1 MNNSTLQHKMNE
13 LRNQFPALNQK
24 VHGRSLVYL
33 DNAATTQKP
42 QRVIDS
48 VTEYY
53 TKWNANIHR
62 GAHYLA
68 NASTEKFEA
77 TRTALSEMLHANFRE
92 EVIFTQGSTD
102 SVNMLSTILENEVQ
116 EGDEI
121 WVTEMEHHANFVP
134 WQMLA
139 QRKKAVFRYIPMTPS
154 GEWDM
159 NYAKQELGSK
169 AKIVA
174 FNYVSNALGT
184 INPVHELIALAKN
197 AGAYVIVDGAQAV
210 AHFDVNV
217 QELNCDFFLFSAHK
231 MYGPTGLG
239 VLWGRK
245 ELLEK
250 LPPYRFG
257 GEMIRKVSVTGTT
270 FNELPFKFEAG
281 TPNIEAVIAF
291 NESISFCNEVGR
303 KEMHEHEVQLLK
315 IATDKLKEIEGAVVY
330 ADLSNKVGVLS
341 FNVEGIH
348 SADIGTLLD
357 QQGIAVRTGHHC
369 TQPLWEKLG
378 TTGSVRA
385 SFACYNSIEDVELF
399 IEALNKS
406 VNMLR

>member
-1 MNNSTLQHKMNE
+1 MDNDTLQHKMKE
-13 LRNQFPALNQK
+13 LRNQFPTLNQT
-24 VHGRSLVYL
+24 VHGRPLVYL

-62 GAHYLA
+62 GAHFLA

-77 TRTALSEMLHANFRE
+77 TRSALAEMLNANFRE
-92 EVIFTQGSTD
+92 EIIFTQGSTD
-102 SVNMLSTILENEVQ
+102 SVNMLSTILENEVE
-116 EGDEI
+116 EGDDI

-134 WQMLA
+134 WQVLA
-139 QRKKAVFRYIPMTPS
+139 EKKKAIFRYIPMTPS
-154 GEWDM
+154 GEWDID
-159 NYAKQELGSK
+159 YAKRELGSK

-184 INPVHELIALAKN
+184 INPVEELIALAKS
-197 AGAYVIVDGAQAV
+197 AGAYIVIDGAQAV
-210 AHFDVNV
+210 AHFDINV
-217 QELNCDFFLFSAHK
+217 QGLNCDFFLFSAHK

-239 VLWGRK
+239 ILWGRK

-250 LPPYRFG
+250 LPPYRYG

-270 FNELPFKFEAG
+270 FNDLPFKYEAG

-291 NESISFCNEVGR
+291 NESISFCKEVGR
-303 KEMHEHEVQLLK
+303 ANMHAHEYFLLK
-315 IATDKLKEIEGAVVY
+315 SATERLKEIEGMTVY
-330 ADLSNKVGVLS
+330 ADLENKVGVVS

-385 SFACYNSIEDVELF
+385 SFACYNTLEDVELF
-399 IEALNKS
+399 IEALKKS

>member
-1 MNNSTLQHKMNE
+1 MDNDTLQHKMKE
-13 LRNQFPALNQK
+13 LRNQFPTLNQT
-24 VHGRSLVYL
+24 VHGRPFVYL

-48 VTEYY
+48 ITEYY

-62 GAHYLA
+62 GAHFLA

-77 TRTALSEMLHANFRE
+77 TRTALAEMLHANFRE
-92 EVIFTQGSTD
+92 EIIFTQGSTD
-102 SVNMLSTILENEVQ
+102 SVNMLSTILEKEVE

-134 WQMLA
+134 WQVLA
-139 QRKKAVFRYIPMTPS
+139 EKKKAVFRYIPMTPS

-159 NYAKQELGSK
+159 DYAKRELGSK

-184 INPVHELIALAKN
+184 INPAQELIALAKS
-197 AGAYVIVDGAQAV
+197 AGSYVVIDGAQAV
-210 AHFDVNV
+210 AHFDINV
-217 QELNCDFFLFSAHK
+217 QALNCDFFLFSAHK

-239 VLWGRK
+239 VLWGKK

-250 LPPYRFG
+250 LPPYRYG

-270 FNELPFKFEAG
+270 FNELPFKYEAG

-291 NESISFCNEVGR
+291 NESISFCKEVGR
-303 KEMHEHEVQLLK
+303 ANMHAHEYFLLK
-315 IATDKLKEIEGAVVY
+315 TATEQLKGIEGMTVY
-330 ADLSNKVGVLS
+330 ADLPNKVGVLS
-341 FNVEGIH
+341 FNVGGIH

-378 TTGSVRA
+378 TRGSVRA
-385 SFACYNSIEDVELF
+385 SFACYNTLEDVELF
-399 IEALNKS
+399 IEALKKS

>member
-1 MNNSTLQHKMNE
+1 MNNSSLQHKMNE
-13 LRNQFPALNQK
+13 LRNQFPALNQR
-24 VHGRSLVYL
+24 VLGRSLVYL

-92 EVIFTQGSTD
+92 EIIFTQGSTD

-139 QRKKAVFRYIPMTPS
+139 QKKKTVFRYIPMTPS
-154 GEWDM
+154 GEWDL

-184 INPVHELIALAKN
+184 INPVHELIALAKS
-197 AGAYVIVDGAQAV
+197 AGAYVVVDGAQAV

-270 FNELPFKFEAG
+270 FNELPFKYEAG

-303 KEMHEHEVQLLK
+303 EEMHEHEVQLLK
-315 IATDKLKEIEGAVVY
+315 IATDKLKEIEGAIVY
-330 ADLSNKVGVLS
+330 ADLPNKVGVLS

-378 TTGSVRA
+378 TTGSVRV
-385 SFACYNSIEDVELF
+385 SFACYNSLEDVELF

>member
-1 MNNSTLQHKMNE
+1 MDNDTLQHNMKE
-13 LRNQFPALNQK
+13 LRNQFPALNQT
-24 VHGRSLVYL
+24 VYGRPLVYL

-48 VTEYY
+48 ISEYY
-53 TKWNANIHR
+53 SKWNANIHR

-77 TRTALSEMLHANFRE
+77 TRTALAEMLHTNFRE
-92 EVIFTQGSTD
+92 EIIFTQGSTD
-102 SVNMLSTILENEVQ
+102 SVNMLSTILENEVK

-134 WQMLA
+134 WQVLA
-139 QRKKAVFRYIPMTPS
+139 EKKKAVFRYVPMTAS
-154 GEWDM
+154 GEWDLE
-159 NYAKQELGSK
+159 YANKELGNK

-184 INPVHELIALAKN
+184 INPIHELIALAKN
-197 AGAYVIVDGAQAV
+197 AGAYVVVDGAQAV
-210 AHFDVNV
+210 GHFNINV
-217 QELNCDFFLFSAHK
+217 QALNCDFFLFSAHK

-270 FNELPFKFEAG
+270 FNDLPFKYESG

-291 NESISFCNEVGR
+291 NESISFCKEIGR
-303 KEMHEHEVQLLK
+303 ADMHKHELHLLK
-315 IATDKLKEIEGAVVY
+315 LATEELRKIEGSTIY
-330 ADLSNKVGVLS
+330 ADLENKVGVLS

-357 QQGIAVRTGHHC
+357 QQGVAVRTGHHC

-385 SFACYNSIEDVELF
+385 SFACYNTVEDVELF
-399 IEALNKS
+399 IAALNKS

>member
-1 MNNSTLQHKMNE
+1 MDNDTLQHKMRE
-13 LRNQFPALNQK
+13 LKTQFPALNQT
-24 VHGRSLVYL
+24 VYGRPLVYL

-48 VTEYY
+48 ISEYY
-53 TKWNANIHR
+53 SKWNANIHR

-77 TRTALSEMLHANFRE
+77 TRSALAEMLHANFRE
-92 EVIFTQGSTD
+92 EIIFNQGSTD
-102 SVNMLSTILENEVQ
+102 SVNMLSTILENEVE

-121 WVTEMEHHANFVP
+121 WVTEMEHHSNFVP

-139 QRKKAVFRYIPMTPS
+139 LKKKAHFRYIPMLPS
-154 GEWDM
+154 GEWDLA
-159 NYAKQELGSK
+159 YAKNEITDR

-174 FNYVSNALGT
+174 FNWVSNALGT
-184 INPVHELIALAKN
+184 VNPIEELIRLAKS
-197 AGAYVIVDGAQAV
+197 AGAYVVVDGAQAV
-210 AHFDVNV
+210 AHFDINV
-217 QELNCDFFLFSAHK
+217 QTLNCDFFLFSAHK

-239 VLWGRK
+239 VLWGKK

-250 LPPYRFG
+250 LPPYRYG
-257 GEMIRKVSVTGTT
+257 GEMIKKVSVTGTT
-270 FNELPFKFEAG
+270 FNVLPFKYESG

-291 NESISFCNEVGR
+291 NESISFCKEVGR
-303 KEMHEHEVQLLK
+303 ENMHAHEYFLLK
-315 IATDKLKEIEGAVVY
+315 TATERLKEIERMTVY
-330 ADLSNKVGVLS
+330 ADIPNKVGVLS
-341 FNVEGIH
+341 FNVEDIH

-385 SFACYNSIEDVELF
+385 SFACYNTAEDVELF
-399 IEALNKS
+399 IAALNKS

>member
-1 MNNSTLQHKMNE
+1 MDNDTLQHKMRE
-13 LRNQFPALNQK
+13 LRTQFPALNQT
-24 VHGRSLVYL
+24 VHGRQLVYL

-48 VTEYY
+48 ISEYY
-53 TKWNANIHR
+53 SKWNANIHR

-77 TRTALSEMLHANFRE
+77 TRNALAEMLHANFRE
-92 EVIFTQGSTD
+92 EIIFTQGSTD
-102 SVNMLSTILENEVQ
+102 SVNMLSTILENEVE

-139 QRKKAVFRYIPMTPS
+139 LKKKARFRYIPMLPS
-154 GEWDM
+154 GEWDLA
-159 NYAKQELGSK
+159 YAKNEITDR

-174 FNYVSNALGT
+174 FNWVSNALGT
-184 INPVHELIALAKN
+184 VNPIEELISLAKK
-197 AGAYVIVDGAQAV
+197 AGAYVVIDGAQAV
-210 AHFDVNV
+210 AHFDINV
-217 QELNCDFFLFSAHK
+217 QALNCDFFLFSAHK

-270 FNELPFKFEAG
+270 FNDLPFKYEAG

-291 NESISFCNEVGR
+291 NESISFCKEVGR
-303 KEMHEHEVQLLK
+303 ADMHKHELYLLK
-315 IATDKLKEIEGAVVY
+315 LATEELRKIEGATIY
-330 ADLSNKVGVLS
+330 ADLENKVGVLS

-357 QQGIAVRTGHHC
+357 QQGVAVRTGHHC

-385 SFACYNSIEDVELF
+385 SFACYNTVEDVELF
-399 IEALNKS
+399 IAALNKS

>member
-1 MNNSTLQHKMNE
+1 MDNPTLQHEMKE
-13 LRNQFPALNQK
+13 LRNQFPALNQT
-24 VHGRSLVYL
+24 VYGRPLVYL

-48 VTEYY
+48 ISEYY
-53 TKWNANIHR
+53 SKWNANIHR

-77 TRTALSEMLHANFRE
+77 TRSALAEMLHANFRE
-92 EVIFTQGSTD
+92 EIIFTQGSTD
-102 SVNMLSTILENEVQ
+102 SVNMLSTILENEVN

-134 WQMLA
+134 WQVLA
-139 QRKKAVFRYIPMTPS
+139 EKKKAVFRYVPMTAS
-154 GEWDM
+154 GEWDLD
-159 NYAKQELGSK
+159 YAKNEITER

-184 INPVHELIALAKN
+184 INPVQELIALARN
-197 AGAYVIVDGAQAV
+197 AGAYVVIDGAQAV

-217 QELNCDFFLFSAHK
+217 QALNCDFFLFSAHK

-250 LPPYRFG
+250 LPPYRYG
-257 GEMIRKVSVTGTT
+257 GEMIQKVSVTGTT
-270 FNELPFKFEAG
+270 FNVLPFKYESG

-303 KEMHEHEVQLLK
+303 ENMHAHEYFLLK
-315 IATDKLKEIEGAVVY
+315 TATERLKEIEGAFVY
-330 ADLSNKVGVLS
+330 ADLPNKVGVLS

-357 QQGIAVRTGHHC
+357 QQGVAVRTGHHC

-385 SFACYNSIEDVELF
+385 SFACYNTVEDVELF
-399 IEALNKS
+399 IAALNKS

>member
-1 MNNSTLQHKMNE
+1 MDNDTLQHKMRE
-13 LRNQFPALNQK
+13 LKVQFPALNQT
-24 VHGRSLVYL
+24 VYGRPLVYL

-48 VTEYY
+48 ISEYY
-53 TKWNANIHR
+53 SKWNANIHR

-77 TRTALSEMLHANFRE
+77 TRSALAEMLNTNFRE
-92 EVIFTQGSTD
+92 EIIFTQGSTD
-102 SVNMLSTILENEVQ
+102 SVNMLSTILENEVE
-116 EGDEI
+116 EGYEI

-134 WQMLA
+134 WQVLA
-139 QRKKAVFRYIPMTPS
+139 EKKKAIFRYVPMTAS
-154 GEWDM
+154 GEWDLD
-159 NYAKQELGSK
+159 YAKNEITER

-184 INPVHELIALAKN
+184 INPIQELIALARN
-197 AGAYVIVDGAQAV
+197 AGAYVVVDGAQAV
-210 AHFDVNV
+210 SHFDINV

-239 VLWGRK
+239 VLWGKK

-250 LPPYRFG
+250 LPPYRYG
-257 GEMIRKVSVTGTT
+257 GEMIKKVSVTGTT
-270 FNELPFKFEAG
+270 FNVLPFKYESG

-303 KEMHEHEVQLLK
+303 KNMHSHEYFLLK
-315 IATDKLKEIEGAVVY
+315 TATERLKEIEGAFVY
-330 ADLSNKVGVLS
+330 ADIPNKVGVLS

-385 SFACYNSIEDVELF
+385 SFACYNTLEDVELF

>member
-1 MNNSTLQHKMNE
+1 MDNPTLQHEMKE
-13 LRNQFPALNQK
+13 LRNQFPALNQT
-24 VHGRSLVYL
+24 VYGRPLVYL

-48 VTEYY
+48 ISEFYS
-53 TKWNANIHR
+53 KWNANIHR

-77 TRTALSEMLHANFRE
+77 TRSALAEMLHANFRE
-92 EVIFTQGSTD
+92 EIIFTQGSTD
-102 SVNMLSTILENEVQ
+102 SVNMLSTILENEVN

-134 WQMLA
+134 WQVLA
-139 QRKKAVFRYIPMTPS
+139 EKKKAVFRYVPMTAS
-154 GEWDM
+154 GEWDLD
-159 NYAKQELGSK
+159 YAKNEITER

-184 INPVHELIALAKN
+184 INPIQELIALARN
-197 AGAYVIVDGAQAV
+197 AGAYVVIDGAQAV

-217 QELNCDFFLFSAHK
+217 QALNCDFFLFSAHK

-239 VLWGRK
+239 VLWGKK

-250 LPPYRFG
+250 LPPYRYG
-257 GEMIRKVSVTGTT
+257 GEMIQKVSVTGTT
-270 FNELPFKFEAG
+270 FNVLPFKYESG
-281 TPNIEAVIAF
+281 TPNIEAVIGF
-291 NESISFCNEVGR
+291 NESISFCNEIGR
-303 KEMHEHEVQLLK
+303 ENMHAHEYFLLK
-315 IATDKLKEIEGAVVY
+315 TATERLKEIEGAFVY
-330 ADLSNKVGVLS
+330 ADLPNKVGVLS

-357 QQGIAVRTGHHC
+357 QQGVAVRTGHHC

-385 SFACYNSIEDVELF
+385 SFACYNTVEDVELF
-399 IEALNKS
+399 IAALNKS

>member
-1 MNNSTLQHKMNE
+1 MDNPTLQHEMKE
-13 LRNQFPALNQK
+13 LRNQFPALNQT
-24 VHGRSLVYL
+24 VYGRPLVYL

-48 VTEYY
+48 ISEYY
-53 TKWNANIHR
+53 SKWNANIHR

-77 TRTALSEMLHANFRE
+77 TRSALAEMLHANFRE
-92 EVIFTQGSTD
+92 EIIFTQGSTD
-102 SVNMLSTILENEVQ
+102 SVNMLSTILENEVN

-134 WQMLA
+134 WQVLA
-139 QRKKAVFRYIPMTPS
+139 EKKKAVFRYVPMTAS
-154 GEWDM
+154 GEWDLD
-159 NYAKQELGSK
+159 YAKNEITER

-184 INPVHELIALAKN
+184 INPVQELIALARN
-197 AGAYVIVDGAQAV
+197 AGAYVVIDGAQAV

-217 QELNCDFFLFSAHK
+217 QALNCDFFLFSAHK
-231 MYGPTGLG
+231 MYGTTGLG
-239 VLWGRK
+239 VLWGKK

-250 LPPYRFG
+250 LPPYRYG
-257 GEMIRKVSVTGTT
+257 GEMIQKVSVTGTT
-270 FNELPFKFEAG
+270 FNVLPFKYESG

-291 NESISFCNEVGR
+291 NESISFCNEIGR
-303 KEMHEHEVQLLK
+303 ENMHAHEYFLLK
-315 IATDKLKEIEGAVVY
+315 TATERLKEIEGAFVY
-330 ADLSNKVGVLS
+330 ADLPNKVGVLS

-357 QQGIAVRTGHHC
+357 QQGVAVRTGHHC

-385 SFACYNSIEDVELF
+385 SFACYNTVEDVELF
-399 IEALNKS
+399 IAALNKS

>member
-1 MNNSTLQHKMNE
+1 MDNDTLQHKMKE
-13 LRNQFPALNQK
+13 LRNQFPALNQM
-24 VHGRSLVYL
+24 VYGRPLVYL

-48 VTEYY
+48 ISEYY
-53 TKWNANIHR
+53 SKWNANIHR

-77 TRTALSEMLHANFRE
+77 TRSALAEMLHANFRE
-92 EVIFTQGSTD
+92 EIIFTQGSTD
-102 SVNMLSTILENEVQ
+102 SVNMLSTILENEVE

-134 WQMLA
+134 WQFLA
-139 QRKKAVFRYIPMTPS
+139 EKKKAIFRYVPMTAS
-154 GEWDM
+154 GEWDLE
-159 NYAKQELGSK
+159 YAKKELGNK

-184 INPVHELIALAKN
+184 INPIKELIALARN
-197 AGAYVIVDGAQAV
+197 AGAYVVVDGAQAV
-210 AHFDVNV
+210 SHFDINV

-239 VLWGRK
+239 VLWGKK

-250 LPPYRFG
+250 LPPYRYG

-270 FNELPFKFEAG
+270 FNDLPFKYEAG

-303 KEMHEHEVQLLK
+303 KNMHAHEYSLLK
-315 IATDKLKEIEGAVVY
+315 TATERLKEIEGAFVY
-330 ADLSNKVGVLS
+330 ADLPNKVGVLS
-341 FNVEGIH
+341 FNVEGVH

-357 QQGIAVRTGHHC
+357 QQGVAVRTGHHC

-385 SFACYNSIEDVELF
+385 SFACYNTLEDVELF

>member
-1 MNNSTLQHKMNE
+1 MDNDTLQHKMKE
-13 LRNQFPALNQK
+13 LRNQFPTLNQT
-24 VHGRSLVYL
+24 VHGRPLVYL

-62 GAHYLA
+62 GAHFLA

-77 TRTALSEMLHANFRE
+77 TRTALGEMLQANFRE
-92 EVIFTQGSTD
+92 EIIFTQGSTD
-102 SVNMLSTILENEVQ
+102 SVNMLSTILEKEVE

-134 WQMLA
+134 WQVLA
-139 QRKKAVFRYIPMTPS
+139 AKKKAVFQYIPMTPS

-159 NYAKQELGSK
+159 DYAKRELGSK

-184 INPVHELIALAKN
+184 INPVEELIALAKHS
-197 AGAYVIVDGAQAV
+197 GAYVIIDGAQAV
-210 AHFDVNV
+210 AHFDINV
-217 QELNCDFFLFSAHK
+217 QALNCDFFLFSAHK

-239 VLWGRK
+239 VLWGKK

-250 LPPYRFG
+250 LPPYRYG

-270 FNELPFKFEAG
+270 FNELPFKYEAG

-291 NESISFCNEVGR
+291 NEAISFCNEVGR
-303 KEMHEHEVQLLK
+303 ENMHAHEYFLLTS
-315 IATDKLKEIEGAVVY
+315 ATARLKEIEGAFVY

-385 SFACYNSIEDVELF
+385 SFACYNTLEDVELF
-399 IEALNKS
+399 IEALKKS
-406 VNMLR
+406 VNMLQ

>member
-1 MNNSTLQHKMNE
+1 MDNDTLQHKMKE
-13 LRNQFPALNQK
+13 LKTQFPALNQT
-24 VHGRSLVYL
+24 VHGRPLVYL

-48 VTEYY
+48 ISEYY
-53 TKWNANIHR
+53 SKWNANIHR

-77 TRTALSEMLHANFRE
+77 TRSALAEMLHANFRE
-92 EVIFTQGSTD
+92 EIIFTQGSTD
-102 SVNMLSTILENEVQ
+102 SVNMLSTIFENEVE

-134 WQMLA
+134 WQMFALK
-139 QRKKAVFRYIPMTPS
+139 KKAHFRYIPMLPS
-154 GEWDM
+154 GEWDLD
-159 NYAKQELGSK
+159 YAKNEITER

-174 FNYVSNALGT
+174 FNWVSNALGT
-184 INPVHELIALAKN
+184 VNPVKELIALAKI
-197 AGAYVIVDGAQAV
+197 AGAYVVVDGAQAV

-217 QELNCDFFLFSAHK
+217 QALNCDFFLFSAHK

-270 FNELPFKFEAG
+270 FNDLPFKYEAG

-291 NESISFCNEVGR
+291 NESISFCKEVGR
-303 KEMHEHEVQLLK
+303 TDMHKHELHLLK
-315 IATDKLKEIEGAVVY
+315 LATEELRKIEGATIY
-330 ADLSNKVGVLS
+330 ADLENKVGVLS

-385 SFACYNSIEDVELF
+385 SFACYNTAEDVELF
-399 IEALNKS
+399 IAALNKS

>member
-139 QRKKAVFRYIPMTPS
+139 QKKKAVFRYIPVTPS

-184 INPVHELIALAKN
+184 VNPVHELIALAKS
-197 AGAYVIVDGAQAV
+197 AGAYVVVDGAQEIGR
-210 AHFDVNV
+210 AHV
-217 QELNCDFFLFSAHK
+217 
-231 MYGPTGLG
+231 
-239 VLWGRK
+239 
-245 ELLEK
+245 
-250 LPPYRFG
+250 
-257 GEMIRKVSVTGTT
+257 
-270 FNELPFKFEAG
+270 
-281 TPNIEAVIAF
+281 
-291 NESISFCNEVGR
+291 
-303 KEMHEHEVQLLK
+303 
-315 IATDKLKEIEGAVVY
+315 
-330 ADLSNKVGVLS
+330 
-341 FNVEGIH
+341 
-348 SADIGTLLD
+348 
-357 QQGIAVRTGHHC
+357 
-369 TQPLWEKLG
+369 
-378 TTGSVRA
+378 
-385 SFACYNSIEDVELF
+385 
-399 IEALNKS
+399 
-406 VNMLR
+406 

>member
-1 MNNSTLQHKMNE
+1 MDNDTLQHKMKE
-13 LRNQFPALNQK
+13 LRNQFPALNQT
-24 VHGRSLVYL
+24 VYGRPLVYL

-48 VTEYY
+48 ISEFYS
-53 TKWNANIHR
+53 KWNANIHR

-77 TRTALSEMLHANFRE
+77 TRTALAEMLHANFRE
-92 EVIFTQGSTD
+92 EIIFTQGSTD
-102 SVNMLSTILENEVQ
+102 SVNMLSTILENEVN

-134 WQMLA
+134 WQVLA
-139 QRKKAVFRYIPMTPS
+139 EKKKAVFRYVPMTAS
-154 GEWDM
+154 GEWDLD
-159 NYAKQELGSK
+159 YAKNEITER

-184 INPVHELIALAKN
+184 INPIQELIALARN
-197 AGAYVIVDGAQAV
+197 AGAYVVIDGAQAV

-217 QELNCDFFLFSAHK
+217 QALNCDFFLFSAHK

-239 VLWGRK
+239 VLWGKK

-250 LPPYRFG
+250 LPPYRYG
-257 GEMIRKVSVTGTT
+257 GEMIQKVSVTGTT
-270 FNELPFKFEAG
+270 FNVLPFKYESG
-281 TPNIEAVIAF
+281 TPNIEAVIGF
-291 NESISFCNEVGR
+291 NESISFCNEIGR
-303 KEMHEHEVQLLK
+303 ENMHAHEYFLLK
-315 IATDKLKEIEGAVVY
+315 TATERLKEIEGAFVY
-330 ADLSNKVGVLS
+330 ADLPNKVGVLS

-357 QQGIAVRTGHHC
+357 QQGVAVRTGHHC

-385 SFACYNSIEDVELF
+385 SFACYNTVEDVELF
-399 IEALNKS
+399 IAALNKS

>member
-1 MNNSTLQHKMNE
+1 MDNPTLQHEMKE
-13 LRNQFPALNQK
+13 LRNQFPALNQT
-24 VHGRSLVYL
+24 VYGRPLVYL

-48 VTEYY
+48 ISEFYS
-53 TKWNANIHR
+53 KWNANIHR

-77 TRTALSEMLHANFRE
+77 TRTALAEMLHANFRE
-92 EVIFTQGSTD
+92 EIIFTQGSTD
-102 SVNMLSTILENEVQ
+102 SVNMLSTILENEVN

-134 WQMLA
+134 WQVLA
-139 QRKKAVFRYIPMTPS
+139 EKKKAVFRYVPMTAS
-154 GEWDM
+154 GEWDLD
-159 NYAKQELGSK
+159 YAKNEITER

-184 INPVHELIALAKN
+184 INPIQELIALARN
-197 AGAYVIVDGAQAV
+197 AGAYIVIDGAQAV

-217 QELNCDFFLFSAHK
+217 QALNCDFFLFSAHK

-239 VLWGRK
+239 VLWGKK

-250 LPPYRFG
+250 LPPYRYG
-257 GEMIRKVSVTGTT
+257 GEMIQKVSVTGTT
-270 FNELPFKFEAG
+270 FNVLPFKYESG
-281 TPNIEAVIAF
+281 TPNIEAVIGF
-291 NESISFCNEVGR
+291 NESISFCNEIGR
-303 KEMHEHEVQLLK
+303 ENMHAHEYFLLK
-315 IATDKLKEIEGAVVY
+315 TATERLKEIEGAFVY
-330 ADLSNKVGVLS
+330 ADLPNKVGVLS

-357 QQGIAVRTGHHC
+357 QQGVAVRTGHHC

-385 SFACYNSIEDVELF
+385 SFACYNTVEDVELF
-399 IEALNKS
+399 IAALNKS

>member
-1 MNNSTLQHKMNE
+1 MDNPTLQHEMKE
-13 LRNQFPALNQK
+13 LRNQFPALNQT
-24 VHGRSLVYL
+24 VYGRPLVYL

-48 VTEYY
+48 ISEYY
-53 TKWNANIHR
+53 SKWNANIHR

-77 TRTALSEMLHANFRE
+77 TRSALAEMLHANFRE
-92 EVIFTQGSTD
+92 EIIFTQGSTD
-102 SVNMLSTILENEVQ
+102 SVNMLSTILENEVN

-134 WQMLA
+134 WQVLA
-139 QRKKAVFRYIPMTPS
+139 EKKKAVFRYVPMTAS
-154 GEWDM
+154 GEWDLD
-159 NYAKQELGSK
+159 YAKNEITER

-184 INPVHELIALAKN
+184 INPVQELIALARN
-197 AGAYVIVDGAQAV
+197 AGAYVVIDGAQAV

-217 QELNCDFFLFSAHK
+217 QALNCDFFLFSAHK

-239 VLWGRK
+239 VLWGKK

-250 LPPYRFG
+250 LPPYRYG
-257 GEMIRKVSVTGTT
+257 GEMIQKVSVTGTT
-270 FNELPFKFEAG
+270 FNVLPFKYESG

-291 NESISFCNEVGR
+291 NESISFCNEIGR
-303 KEMHEHEVQLLK
+303 ENMHAHEYFLLK
-315 IATDKLKEIEGAVVY
+315 TATERLKEIEGAFVY
-330 ADLSNKVGVLS
+330 ADLPNKVGVLS

-357 QQGIAVRTGHHC
+357 QQGVAVRTGHHC

-385 SFACYNSIEDVELF
+385 SFACYNTVEDVELF
-399 IEALNKS
+399 IAALNKS

>member
-1 MNNSTLQHKMNE
+1 MDNDTLQHNMKE
-13 LRNQFPALNQK
+13 LRNQFPALNQT
-24 VHGRSLVYL
+24 VYGRPLVYI

-48 VTEYY
+48 ISEYY
-53 TKWNANIHR
+53 SKWNANIHR

-77 TRTALSEMLHANFRE
+77 TRSALAEMLHASFRE
-92 EVIFTQGSTD
+92 EIIFTQGSTD
-102 SVNMLSTILENEVQ
+102 SVNMLSTILENEVE

-134 WQMLA
+134 WQILA
-139 QRKKAVFRYIPMTPS
+139 LKKKAHFRYIPTLPS
-154 GEWDM
+154 GEWDLD
-159 NYAKQELGSK
+159 YAKNEITER

-174 FNYVSNALGT
+174 FNWVSNALGT
-184 INPVHELIALAKN
+184 VNPVEELIALAKN
-197 AGAYVIVDGAQAV
+197 AGAYVVVDGAQAV

-217 QELNCDFFLFSAHK
+217 HALNCDFFLFSAHK

-239 VLWGRK
+239 VLWGKK

-250 LPPYRFG
+250 LPPYRYG
-257 GEMIRKVSVTGTT
+257 GEMISKVSVRGTT
-270 FNELPFKFEAG
+270 FNELPFKYEAG

-291 NESISFCNEVGR
+291 NESISFCNEVR
-303 KEMHEHEVQLLK
+303 RENMHAHEYLLLK
-315 IATDKLKEIEGAVVY
+315 TATEGLKEIEGMTVY
-330 ADLSNKVGVLS
+330 ADLPNKVGVLS

-385 SFACYNSIEDVELF
+385 SFACYNTIEEVELF
-399 IEALNKS
+399 IAALNKS

>member
-1 MNNSTLQHKMNE
+1 
-13 LRNQFPALNQK
+13 
-24 VHGRSLVYL
+24 VYGRPLVYL

-48 VTEYY
+48 ISEYY
-53 TKWNANIHR
+53 SKWNANIHR

-77 TRTALSEMLHANFRE
+77 TRSALAEMLHANFRE
-92 EVIFTQGSTD
+92 EIIFTQGSTD
-102 SVNMLSTILENEVQ
+102 SVNMLSTILENEVE

-139 QRKKAVFRYIPMTPS
+139 LKKKAHFRYIPMLPS
-154 GEWDM
+154 GEWDLA
-159 NYAKQELGSK
+159 YAKNEITDR

-174 FNYVSNALGT
+174 FNWVSNALGT
-184 INPVHELIALAKN
+184 VNPVDELISLAKT
-197 AGAYVIVDGAQAV
+197 AGAYVVIDGAQAV
-210 AHFDVNV
+210 AHFDINV
-217 QELNCDFFLFSAHK
+217 QALNCDFFLFSAHK

-270 FNELPFKFEAG
+270 FNDLPFKYEAG

-291 NESISFCNEVGR
+291 NESISFCNEIGR
-303 KEMHEHEVQLLK
+303 ENMHQHEYHLLQL
-315 IATDKLKEIEGAVVY
+315 ATEELRKIEGSTIY
-330 ADLSNKVGVLS
+330 ADLENKVGVLS

-357 QQGIAVRTGHHC
+357 QQGVAVRTGHHC

-385 SFACYNSIEDVELF
+385 SFACYNTVEDVELF
-399 IEALNKS
+399 IAALNKS

>member
-1 MNNSTLQHKMNE
+1 MDNVTLQHKMKE
-13 LRNQFPALNQK
+13 LRNQFPTLNQT
-24 VHGRSLVYL
+24 VYGRPLVYL

-42 QRVIDS
+42 QRLIDS
-48 VTEYY
+48 ISEYY
-53 TKWNANIHR
+53 SKWNANIHR

-77 TRTALSEMLHANFRE
+77 TRSALAEMLHANFRE
-92 EVIFTQGSTD
+92 EIIFTQGSTD
-102 SVNMLSTILENEVQ
+102 SVNMLSTILENEVV

-134 WQMLA
+134 WQVLA
-139 QRKKAVFRYIPMTPS
+139 EKKKAVFRYIPMTPS
-154 GEWDM
+154 GEWDLD
-159 NYAKQELGSK
+159 YAKKELGSN

-184 INPVHELIALAKN
+184 INPVEELIAIAKN
-197 AGAYVIVDGAQAV
+197 AGAYVVIDGAQAV
-210 AHFDVNV
+210 AHFDINV
-217 QELNCDFFLFSAHK
+217 QALNCDFFLFSAHK

-250 LPPYRFG
+250 LPPYRYG
-257 GEMIRKVSVTGTT
+257 GEMIRKVSVRGTT
-270 FNELPFKFEAG
+270 FNDLPFKYEAG

-291 NESISFCNEVGR
+291 NESISFCKEVGR
-303 KEMHEHEVQLLK
+303 ASMHAHEYLLLK
-315 IATDKLKEIEGAVVY
+315 NATEQLKAIEGMTIY
-330 ADLSNKVGVLS
+330 ADLPNKVGVVS

-357 QQGIAVRTGHHC
+357 QQGVAVRTGHHC

-385 SFACYNSIEDVELF
+385 SFACYNTLEDVELF
-399 IEALNKS
+399 IEALKKS

>member
-1 MNNSTLQHKMNE
+1 MDNDTLQHKMKE
-13 LRNQFPALNQK
+13 LRNQFPALNQT
-24 VHGRSLVYL
+24 VYGRPLVYL

-48 VTEYY
+48 ISEFYS
-53 TKWNANIHR
+53 KWNANIHR

-77 TRTALSEMLHANFRE
+77 TRSALAEMLHANFRE
-92 EVIFTQGSTD
+92 EIIFTQGSTD
-102 SVNMLSTILENEVQ
+102 SVNMLSTILENEVT

-134 WQMLA
+134 WQVLA
-139 QRKKAVFRYIPMTPS
+139 EKKKAVFRYVPMTAS
-154 GEWDM
+154 GEWDLD
-159 NYAKQELGSK
+159 YAKNEITER

-184 INPVHELIALAKN
+184 INPIQELIALARN
-197 AGAYVIVDGAQAV
+197 AGAYVVIDGAQAV

-217 QELNCDFFLFSAHK
+217 QALNCDFFLFSAHK

-239 VLWGRK
+239 VLWGKK
-245 ELLEK
+245 ELLEN

-270 FNELPFKFEAG
+270 FNELPFKYEAG

-291 NESISFCNEVGR
+291 NESISFCIEVGR
-303 KEMHEHEVQLLK
+303 KNMHSHEYFLLK
-315 IATDKLKEIEGAVVY
+315 TATERLKEIEGAFVY
-330 ADLSNKVGVLS
+330 ADIPNKVGVLS

-385 SFACYNSIEDVELF
+385 SFACYNTLEDVELF

>member
-1 MNNSTLQHKMNE
+1 MDNPTLQHEMKE
-13 LRNQFPALNQK
+13 LRNQFPALNQT
-24 VHGRSLVYL
+24 VYGRPLVYL

-48 VTEYY
+48 ISEYY
-53 TKWNANIHR
+53 SKWNANIHR

-77 TRTALSEMLHANFRE
+77 TRSALAEMLHANFRE
-92 EVIFTQGSTD
+92 EIIFTQGSTD
-102 SVNMLSTILENEVQ
+102 SVNMLSTILENEVN

-134 WQMLA
+134 WQVLA
-139 QRKKAVFRYIPMTPS
+139 EKKKAVFRYVPMTAS
-154 GEWDM
+154 GEWDLDYTK
-159 NYAKQELGSK
+159 NEITER

-184 INPVHELIALAKN
+184 INPIQELIALARN
-197 AGAYVIVDGAQAV
+197 AGAYVVIDGAQAV

-217 QELNCDFFLFSAHK
+217 QALNCDFFLFSAHK

-239 VLWGRK
+239 VLWGKK

-250 LPPYRFG
+250 LPPYRYG
-257 GEMIRKVSVTGTT
+257 GEMIQKVSVTGTT
-270 FNELPFKFEAG
+270 FNVLPFKYESG

-291 NESISFCNEVGR
+291 NESISFCNESGR
-303 KEMHEHEVQLLK
+303 ENMHAHEYFLLK
-315 IATDKLKEIEGAVVY
+315 TATERLKEIEGAFVY
-330 ADLSNKVGVLS
+330 ADLPNKVGVLS

-357 QQGIAVRTGHHC
+357 QQGVAVRTGHHC

-385 SFACYNSIEDVELF
+385 SFACYNTVEDVELF
-399 IEALNKS
+399 IAALNKS

>member
-1 MNNSTLQHKMNE
+1 MDNDTLQHNMKE
-13 LRNQFPALNQK
+13 LRTQFPALNQT
-24 VHGRSLVYL
+24 VYGSPLVYL

-48 VTEYY
+48 ISEYY
-53 TKWNANIHR
+53 SKWNANIHR

-77 TRTALSEMLHANFRE
+77 TRTALAEMLHANFRE
-92 EVIFTQGSTD
+92 EIIFTQGSTD
-102 SVNMLSTILENEVQ
+102 SVNMLSTILEHEVQ

-134 WQMLA
+134 WQVLA
-139 QRKKAVFRYIPMTPS
+139 EKKKAVFRYVPMTAS
-154 GEWDM
+154 GEWDID
-159 NYAKQELGSK
+159 YAQKELGSK

-184 INPVHELIALAKN
+184 INPIHELIALAKN
-197 AGAYVIVDGAQAV
+197 AGAYVVVDGAQAV
-210 AHFDVNV
+210 GHFDINV
-217 QELNCDFFLFSAHK
+217 QELNFDFFLFSAHK

-239 VLWGRK
+239 VLWGRR

-250 LPPYRFG
+250 LPPYRYG
-257 GEMIRKVSVTGTT
+257 GEMIKKVSVTGTT
-270 FNELPFKFEAG
+270 FNVLPFKYESG

-291 NESISFCNEVGR
+291 NESISFCKEVGR
-303 KEMHEHEVQLLK
+303 ENMHAHEYSLLK
-315 IATDKLKEIEGAVVY
+315 AATERLKEIEGAIVY
-330 ADLSNKVGVLS
+330 ADLPNKVGVLS
-341 FNVEGIH
+341 FNIEGIH

-357 QQGIAVRTGHHC
+357 QQGVAVRTGHHC

-385 SFACYNSIEDVELF
+385 SFACYNTIEDVELF
-399 IEALNKS
+399 IAALNKS

>member
-1 MNNSTLQHKMNE
+1 MDNDTLQHKMKE
-13 LRNQFPALNQK
+13 LRNQFPTLNQT
-24 VHGRSLVYL
+24 VHGRPLVYL

-62 GAHYLA
+62 GAHFLA

-77 TRTALSEMLHANFRE
+77 TRTALAEMLHASFRE
-92 EVIFTQGSTD
+92 EIIFTQGSTD
-102 SVNMLSTILENEVQ
+102 SVNMLSTILEYEVK

-134 WQMLA
+134 WQVLA
-139 QRKKAVFRYIPMTPS
+139 AKQKAVFRYIPMTPS

-159 NYAKQELGSK
+159 DYAKRELGSK

-184 INPVHELIALAKN
+184 INPVEELIALAKS
-197 AGAYVIVDGAQAV
+197 AGAYVVIDGAQAV
-210 AHFDVNV
+210 AHFDINV
-217 QELNCDFFLFSAHK
+217 QALNCDFFLFSAHK

-239 VLWGRK
+239 VLWGKR

-250 LPPYRFG
+250 LPPYRYG
-257 GEMIRKVSVTGTT
+257 GEMIRKVSVAGTT
-270 FNELPFKFEAG
+270 FNELPFKYEAG

-291 NESISFCNEVGR
+291 NESISFCKEVGR
-303 KEMHEHEVQLLK
+303 ENMHAHEYFLLK
-315 IATDKLKEIEGAVVY
+315 TATERLKEIEGMTVY
-330 ADLSNKVGVLS
+330 ADLPNKVGVLS

-385 SFACYNSIEDVELF
+385 SFACYNTVEDVELF
-399 IEALNKS
+399 IEALRKS

>member
-1 MNNSTLQHKMNE
+1 MDNPTLQHEMKE
-13 LRNQFPALNQK
+13 LRNQFPALNQT
-24 VHGRSLVYL
+24 VYGRPLVYL

-48 VTEYY
+48 ISEYY
-53 TKWNANIHR
+53 SKWNANIHR

-77 TRTALSEMLHANFRE
+77 TRSALAEMLHANFRE
-92 EVIFTQGSTD
+92 EIIFTQGSTD
-102 SVNMLSTILENEVQ
+102 SVNMLSTILENEVN

-134 WQMLA
+134 WQVLA
-139 QRKKAVFRYIPMTPS
+139 EKKKAVFRYVPMTAS
-154 GEWDM
+154 GEWDLD
-159 NYAKQELGSK
+159 YAKNEITER

-184 INPVHELIALAKN
+184 INPVQELIALARN
-197 AGAYVIVDGAQAV
+197 AGAYVVIDGAQAV

-217 QELNCDFFLFSAHK
+217 QALNCDFFLFSAHK

-239 VLWGRK
+239 VLWGKK

-250 LPPYRFG
+250 LPPYRYG
-257 GEMIRKVSVTGTT
+257 GEMIQKVSVTGTT
-270 FNELPFKFEAG
+270 FNVLPFKYESG

-291 NESISFCNEVGR
+291 NESISFCKEVGR
-303 KEMHEHEVQLLK
+303 ENMHAHEYFLLK
-315 IATDKLKEIEGAVVY
+315 TATERLKEIEGAFVY
-330 ADLSNKVGVLS
+330 ADLPNKVGVLS

-357 QQGIAVRTGHHC
+357 QQGVAVRTGHHC

-385 SFACYNSIEDVELF
+385 SFACYNTVEDVELF
-399 IEALNKS
+399 IAALNKS

>member
-1 MNNSTLQHKMNE
+1 MDNDTLQHKMKE
-13 LRNQFPALNQK
+13 LRNQFPTLNQK
-24 VHGRSLVYL
+24 VHGRPLVYL

-62 GAHYLA
+62 GAHFLA

-77 TRTALSEMLHANFRE
+77 TRTALAEMLHANFRE
-92 EVIFTQGSTD
+92 EIIFTQGSTD
-102 SVNMLSTILENEVQ
+102 SVNMLSTILENEVK

-134 WQMLA
+134 WQVLA
-139 QRKKAVFRYIPMTPS
+139 EKKKAVFRYIPLIPS
-154 GEWDM
+154 GELDLD
-159 NYAKQELGSK
+159 YAKKELGSK

-184 INPVHELIALAKN
+184 INPVEGLIALAKK
-197 AGAYVIVDGAQAV
+197 AGAYVVIDGAQAV
-210 AHFDVNV
+210 AHFDINV
-217 QELNCDFFLFSAHK
+217 QALNCDFFLFSAHK

-250 LPPYRFG
+250 LPPFRFG

-270 FNELPFKFEAG
+270 FNELPFKYEAG

-291 NESISFCNEVGR
+291 NESISFCKEVGR
-303 KEMHEHEVQLLK
+303 ENMHTHEYFLLRT
-315 IATDKLKEIEGAVVY
+315 ATERLKEIEGMTVY
-330 ADLSNKVGVLS
+330 ADLPNKVGVLS
-341 FNVEGIH
+341 FNVQGIH

-385 SFACYNSIEDVELF
+385 SFACYNTLEDVELF
-399 IEALNKS
+399 IEALKKS

>member
-1 MNNSTLQHKMNE
+1 MDNDTLQHKMKE
-13 LRNQFPALNQK
+13 LKAQFPALNQT
-24 VHGRSLVYL
+24 VYGRPLVYL

-42 QRVIDS
+42 QRLIDS
-48 VTEYY
+48 ISEYY
-53 TKWNANIHR
+53 SKWNANIHR

-77 TRTALSEMLHANFRE
+77 TRSALAEMLHANFRE
-92 EVIFTQGSTD
+92 EIIFTQGSTD
-102 SVNMLSTILENEVQ
+102 SVNMLSTILENEV
-116 EGDEI
+116 EAGDEI

-134 WQMLA
+134 WQVLA
-139 QRKKAVFRYIPMTPS
+139 EKKKAVFRYIPMTPS

-159 NYAKQELGSK
+159 DYAKTELGSK

-184 INPVHELIALAKN
+184 INPVEELIALAKS
-197 AGAYVIVDGAQAV
+197 AGAYVVIDGAQAV

-217 QELNCDFFLFSAHK
+217 QVLNCDFFLFSAHK

-239 VLWGRK
+239 VLWGK
-245 ELLEK
+245 KDLLEK
-250 LPPYRFG
+250 LPPYRYG

-270 FNELPFKFEAG
+270 FNDLPFKYEAG

-291 NESISFCNEVGR
+291 NESISFCKEVGR
-303 KEMHEHEVQLLK
+303 AAMHKHELHLLK
-315 IATDKLKEIEGAVVY
+315 LATDELRQIEGATIY
-330 ADLSNKVGVLS
+330 ADLENKVGVLS
-341 FNVEGIH
+341 FNVEGVH

-385 SFACYNSIEDVELF
+385 SFACYNTAEDVELF
-399 IEALNKS
+399 IAALNKS

>member
-1 MNNSTLQHKMNE
+1 MDNDTLQHKMKE
-13 LRNQFPALNQK
+13 LRNQFPTLNQT
-24 VHGRSLVYL
+24 VHGRPLVYL

-62 GAHYLA
+62 GAHFLA

-77 TRTALSEMLHANFRE
+77 TRSALAEMLHANFRE
-92 EVIFTQGSTD
+92 EIIFTQGSTD
-102 SVNMLSTILENEVQ
+102 SVNMLSTILENEVE

-134 WQMLA
+134 WQVLA
-139 QRKKAVFRYIPMTPS
+139 EKKKAIFRYIPMTPS

-159 NYAKQELGSK
+159 DYAKRELGSK

-184 INPVHELIALAKN
+184 INPVEELIALARS
-197 AGAYVIVDGAQAV
+197 AGACVVIDGAQAV
-210 AHFDVNV
+210 AHFDINV
-217 QELNCDFFLFSAHK
+217 QTLNCDFFLFSAHK

-239 VLWGRK
+239 ILWGKK
-245 ELLEK
+245 ELLEE
-250 LPPYRFG
+250 LPPYRYG

-270 FNELPFKFEAG
+270 FNELPFKYEAG

-291 NESISFCNEVGR
+291 NESISFCKEVGR
-303 KEMHEHEVQLLK
+303 ENMHAHEYFLLK
-315 IATDKLKEIEGAVVY
+315 TATARLKEIEGMTVY
-330 ADLSNKVGVLS
+330 ADLPNKVGVLS

-385 SFACYNSIEDVELF
+385 SFACYNTLEDVELF

>member
-1 MNNSTLQHKMNE
+1 MDNDTLQHKMKE
-13 LRNQFPALNQK
+13 LKAQFPALNQA
-24 VHGRSLVYL
+24 VYGRPLVYL

-62 GAHYLA
+62 GAHFLA

-77 TRTALSEMLHANFRE
+77 TRSALAEMLHANFRE
-92 EVIFTQGSTD
+92 EIIFTQGSTD
-102 SVNMLSTILENEVQ
+102 SVNMLSTILEKEVE

-134 WQMLA
+134 WQVLA
-139 QRKKAVFRYIPMTPS
+139 EKKKAVFRYIPMTPS

-159 NYAKQELGSK
+159 DYAKRELGRK

-184 INPVHELIALAKN
+184 INPVEELIALAKST
-197 AGAYVIVDGAQAV
+197 GAYVVIDGAQAV
-210 AHFDVNV
+210 AHFDINV
-217 QELNCDFFLFSAHK
+217 QALNCDFFLFSAHK

-239 VLWGRK
+239 VLWGKK

-250 LPPYRFG
+250 LPPYRYG
-257 GEMIRKVSVTGTT
+257 GEMIRQVSVTGTT
-270 FNELPFKFEAG
+270 FNELPFKYEAG

-291 NESISFCNEVGR
+291 NESISFCKEVGR
-303 KEMHEHEVQLLK
+303 ENMHAHEYFLLK
-315 IATDKLKEIEGAVVY
+315 TATARLKEIEGMTVY
-330 ADLSNKVGVLS
+330 ADLPNKVGVLS

-357 QQGIAVRTGHHC
+357 QQGVAVRTGHHC

-385 SFACYNSIEDVELF
+385 SFACYNTVEDVELF
-399 IEALNKS
+399 IAALNKS

>member
-1 MNNSTLQHKMNE
+1 MDNVTLQHKMKE
-13 LRNQFPALNQK
+13 LRNQFPTLNQT
-24 VHGRSLVYL
+24 VNGRPLVYL

-48 VTEYY
+48 ITEYY

-62 GAHYLA
+62 GAHFLA
-68 NASTEKFEA
+68 NASTEKFES
-77 TRTALSEMLHANFRE
+77 TRTALAEMLHANFRE
-92 EVIFTQGSTD
+92 EIIFTQGSTD
-102 SVNMLSTILENEVQ
+102 SVNMLSTILENEVV

-134 WQMLA
+134 WQVLA
-139 QRKKAVFRYIPMTPS
+139 EKKKAVFRYIPMTPS
-154 GEWDM
+154 GEWDID
-159 NYAKQELGSK
+159 YAKKELGSN

-184 INPVHELIALAKN
+184 INPVEELIALAN
-197 AGAYVIVDGAQAV
+197 SVGAYIVIDGAQAV
-210 AHFDVNV
+210 AHFDINV
-217 QELNCDFFLFSAHK
+217 QALNCDFFLFSAHK

-239 VLWGRK
+239 ILWGRK

-250 LPPYRFG
+250 FPPYRYG
-257 GEMIRKVSVTGTT
+257 GEMIRKVSVRGTT
-270 FNELPFKFEAG
+270 FNDLPFKYEAG

-291 NESISFCNEVGR
+291 NESISFCKEVGR
-303 KEMHEHEVQLLK
+303 ADMHAHEYFLLK
-315 IATDKLKEIEGAVVY
+315 TATEQLKAIDGMTIY
-330 ADLSNKVGVLS
+330 ADLPNKVGVVS

-385 SFACYNSIEDVELF
+385 SFACYNTPEDVELF
-399 IEALNKS
+399 IEALKKS

>member
-1 MNNSTLQHKMNE
+1 MDNDTLQHKMRE
-13 LRNQFPALNQK
+13 LKVQFPALNQT
-24 VHGRSLVYL
+24 VYGRPLVYL

-48 VTEYY
+48 ISEYY
-53 TKWNANIHR
+53 SKWNANIHR

-77 TRTALSEMLHANFRE
+77 TRSALAEMLHANFRE
-92 EVIFTQGSTD
+92 EIIFTQGSTD
-102 SVNMLSTILENEVQ
+102 SVNMLSTILENEVE

-134 WQMLA
+134 WQVLA
-139 QRKKAVFRYIPMTPS
+139 QKKKAIFRYVPMTPS
-154 GEWDM
+154 GEWDLD
-159 NYAKQELGSK
+159 YAKNEITER

-184 INPVHELIALAKN
+184 INPIQELIALARN
-197 AGAYVIVDGAQAV
+197 AGANVVVDGAQAV
-210 AHFDVNV
+210 SHFDINV

-239 VLWGRK
+239 VLWGKK

-250 LPPYRFG
+250 LPPYRYG
-257 GEMIRKVSVTGTT
+257 GEMIKKVSVTGTT
-270 FNELPFKFEAG
+270 FNVLPFKYESG

-291 NESISFCNEVGR
+291 NESISFCKEIGR
-303 KEMHEHEVQLLK
+303 DNMHAHEYSLLK
-315 IATDKLKEIEGAVVY
+315 TATERLKEIEGAIVY
-330 ADLSNKVGVLS
+330 ADLPNKVGVLS
-341 FNVEGIH
+341 FNIEGIH

-357 QQGIAVRTGHHC
+357 QQGVAVRTGHHC

-385 SFACYNSIEDVELF
+385 SFACYNTIEEVELF
-399 IEALNKS
+399 IAALNKS

>member
-1 MNNSTLQHKMNE
+1 MDNPTLQHEMKE
-13 LRNQFPALNQK
+13 LRNQFPALNQT
-24 VHGRSLVYL
+24 VYGRPLVYL

-48 VTEYY
+48 ISEYY
-53 TKWNANIHR
+53 SKWNANIHR

-77 TRTALSEMLHANFRE
+77 TRSALAEMLHANFRE
-92 EVIFTQGSTD
+92 EIIFTQGSTD
-102 SVNMLSTILENEVQ
+102 SVNMLSTILENEVN

-134 WQMLA
+134 WQVLA
-139 QRKKAVFRYIPMTPS
+139 EKKKAVFRYVPMTAS
-154 GEWDM
+154 GEWDLD
-159 NYAKQELGSK
+159 YAKNEITER

-184 INPVHELIALAKN
+184 INPIQELIALARN
-197 AGAYVIVDGAQAV
+197 AGAYVVIDGAQAV

-217 QELNCDFFLFSAHK
+217 QALNCDFFLFSAHK

-239 VLWGRK
+239 VLWGKK

-250 LPPYRFG
+250 LPPYRYG
-257 GEMIRKVSVTGTT
+257 GEMIQKVSVTGTT
-270 FNELPFKFEAG
+270 FNVLPFKYESG

-291 NESISFCNEVGR
+291 NESISFCHEVGR
-303 KEMHEHEVQLLK
+303 ENMHAHEYFLLK
-315 IATDKLKEIEGAVVY
+315 TATERLKEIDGAFVY
-330 ADLSNKVGVLS
+330 ADLPNKVGVLS

-357 QQGIAVRTGHHC
+357 QQGVAVRTGHHC

-385 SFACYNSIEDVELF
+385 SFACYNTVEDVELF
-399 IEALNKS
+399 IAALNKS

>member
-1 MNNSTLQHKMNE
+1 MDNPTLQHEMKE
-13 LRNQFPALNQK
+13 LRNQFPALNQT
-24 VHGRSLVYL
+24 VYGRPLVYL

-48 VTEYY
+48 ISEYY
-53 TKWNANIHR
+53 SKWNANIHR

-77 TRTALSEMLHANFRE
+77 TRSALAEMLHANFRE
-92 EVIFTQGSTD
+92 EIIFTQGSTD
-102 SVNMLSTILENEVQ
+102 SVNMLSTILENEVN

-134 WQMLA
+134 WQVLA
-139 QRKKAVFRYIPMTPS
+139 EKKKAVFRYVPMTAS
-154 GEWDM
+154 GEWDLDYTK
-159 NYAKQELGSK
+159 NEITER

-184 INPVHELIALAKN
+184 INPIQELIALARN
-197 AGAYVIVDGAQAV
+197 AGAYVVIDGAQAV

-217 QELNCDFFLFSAHK
+217 QALNCDFFLFSAHK

-239 VLWGRK
+239 VLWGKK

-250 LPPYRFG
+250 LPPYRYG
-257 GEMIRKVSVTGTT
+257 GEMIQKVSVTGTT
-270 FNELPFKFEAG
+270 FNVLPFKYESG
-281 TPNIEAVIAF
+281 TPNIEAVFGF
-291 NESISFCNEVGR
+291 NESVSFCNEIGR
-303 KEMHEHEVQLLK
+303 ENMHAHEYFLLK
-315 IATDKLKEIEGAVVY
+315 TATERLKEIEGAFVY
-330 ADLSNKVGVLS
+330 ADLPNKVGVLS

-357 QQGIAVRTGHHC
+357 QQGVAVRTGHHC

-385 SFACYNSIEDVELF
+385 SFACYNTVEDVELF
-399 IEALNKS
+399 IAALNKS

>member
-1 MNNSTLQHKMNE
+1 MDNPTLQHEMKE
-13 LRNQFPALNQK
+13 LRNQFPALNQT
-24 VHGRSLVYL
+24 VYGRPLVYL

-48 VTEYY
+48 ISEYY
-53 TKWNANIHR
+53 SKWNANIHR

-77 TRTALSEMLHANFRE
+77 TRSALAEMLHANFRE
-92 EVIFTQGSTD
+92 EIIFTQGSTD
-102 SVNMLSTILENEVQ
+102 SVNMLSTILENEVN

-134 WQMLA
+134 WQVLA
-139 QRKKAVFRYIPMTPS
+139 EKKKAVFRYVPMTAS
-154 GEWDM
+154 GEWDLDYTK
-159 NYAKQELGSK
+159 NEITER

-184 INPVHELIALAKN
+184 INPIQELIALARN
-197 AGAYVIVDGAQAV
+197 AGAYVVIDGAQAV

-217 QELNCDFFLFSAHK
+217 QALNCDFFLFSAHK

-239 VLWGRK
+239 VLWGKK

-250 LPPYRFG
+250 LPPYRYG
-257 GEMIRKVSVTGTT
+257 GEMIQKVSVTGTT
-270 FNELPFKFEAG
+270 FNVLPFKYESG

-291 NESISFCNEVGR
+291 NESISFCNEIGR
-303 KEMHEHEVQLLK
+303 ENMHAHEYFLLK
-315 IATDKLKEIEGAVVY
+315 TATERLKEIEGAFVY
-330 ADLSNKVGVLS
+330 ADLPNKVGVLS

-357 QQGIAVRTGHHC
+357 QQGVAVRTGHHC

-385 SFACYNSIEDVELF
+385 SFACYNTVEDVELF
-399 IEALNKS
+399 IAALNKS

>member
-1 MNNSTLQHKMNE
+1 MDNTTLQHKMKE
-13 LRNQFPALNQK
+13 LRNQFPTLNQT
-24 VHGRSLVYL
+24 VNGRPLVYL

-48 VTEYY
+48 IKEYY

-77 TRTALSEMLHANFRE
+77 TRSALAEMLHANFRE
-92 EVIFTQGSTD
+92 EIIFTQGSTD
-102 SVNMLSTILENEVQ
+102 SVNMLSTILENEVN

-134 WQMLA
+134 WQVLA
-139 QRKKAVFRYIPMTPS
+139 EKKKAVFRYVPMTAS
-154 GEWDM
+154 GEWDLE
-159 NYAKQELGSK
+159 YAKKELGSK

-184 INPVHELIALAKN
+184 INPIHELIALAKN
-197 AGAYVIVDGAQAV
+197 AEAYVVVDGAQAV
-210 AHFDVNV
+210 GHFDINV
-217 QELNCDFFLFSAHK
+217 QELNFDFFLFSAHK

-239 VLWGRK
+239 VLWGRR

-250 LPPYRFG
+250 LPPYRYG
-257 GEMIRKVSVTGTT
+257 GEMIKKVSVTGTT
-270 FNELPFKFEAG
+270 FNVLPFKYESG

-291 NESISFCNEVGR
+291 NESISFCKEVGR
-303 KEMHEHEVQLLK
+303 ENMHAHEYSLLK
-315 IATDKLKEIEGAVVY
+315 AATERLKEIEGAIVY
-330 ADLSNKVGVLS
+330 ADLPNKVGVLS
-341 FNVEGIH
+341 FNIEGIH

-357 QQGIAVRTGHHC
+357 QQGVAVRTGHHC
-369 TQPLWEKLG
+369 TQPLWETLG

-385 SFACYNSIEDVELF
+385 SFACYNTAEDVELF
-399 IEALNKS
+399 IAALNKS